1 MTESDAKKFFID
13 LMSDYRDKK
22 LTADEVSKKIDEYL
36 HEYIYTNEI
45 EITEPGLL
53 SAMELA
59 RELNEAEE
67 GSVDYEEG
75 IRKPLNDY
83 LSENASDS

>member
-1 MTESDAKKFFID
+1 MTEQDAKKFFIET
-13 LMSDYRDKK
+13 MNDYRDKK
-22 LTADEVSKKIDEYL
+22 LTADEVSKKIDAYL
-36 HEYIYTNEI
+36 HEHIYTNEI

-59 RELNEAEE
+59 RELSEAEE

-83 LSENASDS
+83 LAQNASNS

>member
-1 MTESDAKKFFID
+1 MTEKDVKIFFID
-13 LMSDYRDKK
+13 VMDDYRDKK
-22 LTADEVSKKIDEYL
+22 LTASEVSKKIDEYL
-36 HEYIYTNEI
+36 HEHIYTNEI
-45 EITEPGLL
+45 EITESGLL

-59 RELNEAEE
+59 CELNEVEE

-83 LSENASDS
+83 LAENARNS